1 MHPVAEFVKKE
12 VIRVGSGEY
21 SVGVQAGHPLRNLI
35 GSAGHVGMA
44 AVHFNRVVTSQ
55 VVHDGARHRES
66 VRSPHE
72 HLARQRNPPPGE
84 VAEAGGQI
92 LRQRLGVTETGIA
105 RAALDNAVA
114 LTASK
119 APNGFT
125 TLLADKGVVQDKLAR
140 AQALLSAGRDT
151 VYVQAGKAWDY
162 AQSGQSISPVEGL
175 PLGLAGTFAVQAA
188 IQVVDIVQDVA
199 GTTGIRRSQ
208 DFQRYFRDVHT
219 LAQHA
224 LANSSRFESLGKL
237 MLGRESD
244 FGFYYV

>member
-1 MHPVAEFVKKE
+1 MEGGAPRPNANGNPTVAFVAFRQSDAEIIDNWDTLGLRATGSHDLLLNEVFVPDQRTAILGGPWDHPASQC
-12 VIRVGSGEY
+12 SGPLY
-21 SVGVQAGHPLRNLI
+21 RLKIWLDPLRI
-35 GSAGHVGMA
+35 
-44 AVHFNRVVTSQ
+44 
-55 VVHDGARHRES
+55 
-66 VRSPHE
+66 
-72 HLARQRNPPPGE
+72 
-84 VAEAGGQI
+84 
-92 LRQRLGVTETGIA
+92 GVTALGIA
-105 RAALDNAVA
+105 RAALDKAVA